1 MRVSQNGNSS
11 VQNTEVAGAKQ
22 SSRSTGVQQSKKSE
36 KSAAGAS
43 VADSGGANAEI
54 SARGREFAKAKAV
67 ADSAP
72 DVREEKIAELKRRI
86 AAGKY
91 NVDADAVAGRM
102 VDEHIKMSG
111 IG

>member
-1 MRVSQNGNSS
+1 MRVSHTGN
-11 VQNTEVAGAKQ
+11 NPAHGTEVSSTRKGGHVESLRSKVGERAASAERAEEGSDAK
-22 SSRSTGVQQSKKSE
+22 
-36 KSAAGAS
+36 
-43 VADSGGANAEI
+43 AEI
-54 SARGREFAKAKAV
+54 SERGREFARVKHAAT
-67 ADSAP
+67 SAP

-91 NVDADAVAGRM
+91 HVDADAVADRM